1 MIPRVLWT
9 FFFSSHGIDIK
20 VSHRTPPR
28 RHSPEATVQWSRRL
42 PPDDSNG
49 NGVAPDDEGYIYIM
63 NNMAKTVSK
72 MYGESVV
79 DVFLVLL
86 GCFVVGEEFVCLFG
100 TNTLCLLFVGR

>member
-1 MIPRVLWT
+1 
-9 FFFSSHGIDIK
+9 
-20 VSHRTPPR
+20 
-28 RHSPEATVQWSRRL
+28 
-42 PPDDSNG
+42 
-49 NGVAPDDEGYIYIM
+49 M